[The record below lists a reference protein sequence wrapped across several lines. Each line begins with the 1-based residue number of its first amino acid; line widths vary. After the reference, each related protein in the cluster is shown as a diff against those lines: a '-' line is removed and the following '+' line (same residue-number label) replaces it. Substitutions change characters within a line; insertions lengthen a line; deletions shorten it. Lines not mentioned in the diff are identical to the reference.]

1 MRMMPRAHGC
11 AICWGLEKPSQRRR
25 IARHSEMH
33 RFGRKDV
40 VPGEIRNATRLD
52 YQSRR
57 MPEPRIYRP
66 LDLRSPGLS
75 PRTGLYPLPPVGVGT
90 GLIESLT
97 SYITR
102 LAQAHDVS
110 TNTLLAKYLR
120 FRFPRAKLTGTLE
133 TGEEWKRH
141 FLEDAH
147 TLNGMTERVSDW
159 IFTLEESTGVGNLR
173 YLTMA
178 VWKGIFSSQGL

>member
-1 MRMMPRAHGC
+1 MRMTPRAHGC
-11 AICWGLEKPSQRRR
+11 ATCWGSEKPSKRRR
-25 IARHSEMH
+25 IARCSDI
-33 RFGRKDV
+33 RRCGRRDV
-40 VPGEIRNATRLD
+40 APGEIPNATKLD

-57 MPEPRIYRP
+57 MPDPRIYEL
-66 LDLRSPGLS
+66 LDFRLPRLS

-90 GLIESLT
+90 GNIESLT

-110 TNTLLAKYLR
+110 TNTLIAKYLR
-120 FRFPRAKLTGTLE
+120 FRFLQAKLAGTLE
-133 TGEEWKRH
+133 TSEEWKRH

-159 IFTLEESTGVGNLR
+159 IFALEESTEV
-173 YLTMA
+173 
-178 VWKGIFSSQGL
+178 